1 MQEEQ
6 HLIRDRAYGVWHRS
20 RSISRYIGR
29 REAQS
34 LTMADLDSVLFVE
47 YGYSNNLPLAL
58 VEVAQD
64 IGQEKPTGVI
74 RELAKMAKLPAF
86 VALYTPAPR
95 ANPVSPAWHDIDGFR
110 VKRVWPKPEAKWRT
124 LSPGEWANALV
135 QIRDWQFRRFVS
147 EAAANDGVY

>member
-6 HLIRDRAYGVWHRS
+6 FLIRDRAYGVWHRQRSLS
-20 RSISRYIGR
+20 RFLGR
-29 REAQS
+29 RKAQS

-47 YGYSNNLPLAL
+47 YGCSNKLPLAL

-74 RELAKMAKLPAF
+74 RELAKMADLPAF
-86 VALYTPAPR
+86 VALYTPAKQ

-110 VKRVWPKPEAKWRT
+110 VKRVWPKPEAQWRELT
-124 LSPGEWANALV
+124 PNEWANALV
-135 QIRDWQFRRFVS
+135 QIRDWQLRKYSSR
-147 EAAANDGVY
+147 AAANDNQY